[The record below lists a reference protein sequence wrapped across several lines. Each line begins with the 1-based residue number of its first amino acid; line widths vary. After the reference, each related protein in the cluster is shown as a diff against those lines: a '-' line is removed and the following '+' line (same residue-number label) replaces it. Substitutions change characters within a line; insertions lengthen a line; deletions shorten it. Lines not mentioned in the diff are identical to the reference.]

1 MTDFLEILKYILPSL
16 VVFFTAY
23 LLINKF
29 INNDQQKRK
38 LEIILNNQ
46 KIITPIKLQA
56 YERLILFLERI
67 SAESLIVRIQ
77 QQGMTS
83 KQLHIALLSIIRA
96 EFEHNISQQLYIT
109 SQAWELVKASKE
121 NMIKLINDC
130 AVNTN
135 PKSSSI
141 ELSRT
146 IIEKVMETSKSPTSV
161 AIDFLKKEM
170 NNYF

>member
-1 MTDFLEILKYILPSL
+1 MPEIIEILKYILPSL
-16 VVFFTAY
+16 IVFFTAY

-38 LEIILNNQ
+38 QEIVLNNQ

-67 SAESLIVRIQ
+67 SAESLIIRIQ
-77 QQGMTS
+77 QAGMTS
-83 KQLHIALLSIIRA
+83 KQLHISLLSTIRA
-96 EFEHNISQQLYIT
+96 EFEHNISQQLYVT
-109 SQAWELVKASKE
+109 PQAWELVKASKE
-121 NMIKLINDC
+121 NTIKLINYS

-135 PKSSSI
+135 PKLPSI

-146 IIEKVMETSKSPTSV
+146 IIEKVMEKTKSPSTG

-170 NNYF
+170 STLF

>member
-1 MTDFLEILKYILPSL
+1 MTEFLEILKYILPSL

-23 LLINKF
+23 LLILKF

-38 LEIILNNQ
+38 LEIVLNNQ

-67 SAESLIVRIQ
+67 SAESLIIRTQ

-83 KQLHIALLSIIRA
+83 KQLHIALLRTIRA

-109 SQAWELVKASKE
+109 QQAWELIKASKE
-121 NMIKLINDC
+121 NSIKLINDC

-141 ELSRT
+141 VLSR
-146 IIEKVMETSKSPTSV
+146 IILEKVMKKTKSPTSV
-161 AIDFLKKEM
+161 AIDFLKREM
-170 NNYF
+170 NEFF

>member
-1 MTDFLEILKYILPSL
+1 MTEFLEILKYILPSL

-67 SAESLIVRIQ
+67 SSESLIVRVQ
-77 QQGMTS
+77 HQGMTS
-83 KQLHIALLSIIRA
+83 KQLHIALLSTIRA

-146 IIEKVMETSKSPTSV
+146 IIEKVMEKTKSPTSV

-170 NNYF
+170 NNFF

>member
-1 MTDFLEILKYILPSL
+1 MTEFLEILKYILPSL

-67 SAESLIVRIQ
+67 SSESLIVRVHH
-77 QQGMTS
+77 QGMTS
-83 KQLHIALLSIIRA
+83 KQLHIALLSTIRA

-146 IIEKVMETSKSPTSV
+146 IIEKVMEKTKSPTSV

-170 NNYF
+170 NNFF

>member
-1 MTDFLEILKYILPSL
+1 MTEFLEILKYILPSL
-16 VVFFTAY
+16 VVFVTAY
-23 LLINKF
+23 LLILKF
-29 INNDQQKRK
+29 INSDQQKRK
-38 LEIILNNQ
+38 LEIVLNNQ

-67 SAESLIVRIQ
+67 SAESLIIRTQ

-83 KQLHIALLSIIRA
+83 KQLHIALLSTIRA

-109 SQAWELVKASKE
+109 QQAWELVKASKE
-121 NMIKLINDC
+121 NSIKLINDC

-141 ELSRT
+141 ELSR
-146 IIEKVMETSKSPTSV
+146 IILEKVMEKTKSPTSI
-161 AIDFLKKEM
+161 AIDFLKREM
-170 NNYF
+170 NNIF

>member
-1 MTDFLEILKYILPSL
+1 MFEILDILKYILPSL

-38 LEIILNNQ
+38 QDIVLNNQ

-67 SAESLIVRIQ
+67 SAESLIIRIQ

-83 KQLHIALLSIIRA
+83 KQLHIGLLSTIRA
-96 EFEHNISQQLYIT
+96 EFEHNISQQLYV
-109 SQAWELVKASKE
+109 SPQAWELFKASKE

-135 PKSSSI
+135 PKSPSI

-146 IIEKVMETSKSPTSV
+146 IIERVMETSKSPTSV

-170 NNYF
+170 SDVF